1 MYKTILYSILAFLIL
16 LLPQAGAASPQQA
29 DINKPTRERV
39 KKDSKKADDKKDAKA
54 DANKDTKKDTKKD
67 EAVKKAQPKADVA
80 SQPVKKEV
88 KKDEGDKKNSD
99 IKKDD
104 VKKDG
109 AVEEKKEQKSAPP
122 ALTPASVVYDGI
134 DVSKHQGKINWDAIK
149 KNSRIKY
156 VYIKAT
162 EGSDLVDECYQ
173 RNIRE
178 ARHAGLKVGSYHYL
192 SNRSSVTTQ
201 FKNFASTANRDEQDL
216 IPVIDVEVCKQWS
229 AQQLRDSLMVFARMV
244 EDYYGCKP
252 IIYTYET
259 FFKSYLGKAFAHY
272 PIFIAKYPKNPDD
285 KPNINGVKWLI
296 WQFSET
302 GRINGI
308 NGYVDMGRFNTGV
321 SINDILYRPPKGKP
335 KISVKDAVDRNK
347 PKPTTIN
354 MKEEAKPKETPASTA
369 KQKEDANKK
378 AEIEKR
384 KAESDKK
391 KAQAESEA
399 KAKAEAKNKAKAEA
413 KARADAKAKAEADAK
428 AKAKAKAEAEAKARA
443 KAKAEADAKAKAEA
457 DAKAKRKA
465 EAKKNRE
472 AQAKQSQKKSNSAVN
487 LFSGSRGI
495 SQTQRNDSIR
505 SAKTQG
511 RKTNKSSAD
520 ND

>member
-29 DINKPTRERV
+29 DINKPTCERV
-39 KKDSKKADDKKDAKA
+39 KKDSKKADDKKDA
-54 DANKDTKKDTKKD
+54 NKDTKKDTKKD
-67 EAVKKAQPKADVA
+67 DATKKAQPKVETA
-80 SQPVKKEV
+80 SQPVKKDV
-88 KKDEGDKKNSD
+88 
-99 IKKDD
+99 KKDD
-104 VKKDG
+104 VDKKNAEVKKADDKKEET
-109 AVEEKKEQKSAPP
+109 VEEKKEQKPAPP
-122 ALTPASVVYDGI
+122 ALTPANVVYDGI

-178 ARHAGLKVGSYHYL
+178 ARQAGLKVGSYHYL

-201 FKNFASTANRDEQDL
+201 FKNFATTANRDEQDL

-308 NGYVDMGRFNTGV
+308 NGYVDLGRFNTGV

-347 PKPTTIN
+347 PKPTTVN
-354 MKEEAKPKETPASTA
+354 MKEEPKTKETPAQTA
-369 KQKEDANKK
+369 KQKEEANKK

-391 KAQAESEA
+391 KAKAEADA
-399 KAKAEAKNKAKAEA
+399 KAKADAKNKAKAEA

-472 AQAKQSQKKSNSAVN
+472 AQAKQSQKKSNSTVS
-487 LFSGSRGI
+487 LYSGSRGI

>member
-39 KKDSKKADDKKDAKA
+39 KKDSKKADDKKE
-54 DANKDTKKDTKKD
+54 ANKDTKKDTKKD
-67 EAVKKAQPKADVA
+67 EAVKKAQPKADVV

-88 KKDEGDKKNSD
+88 KKDEGDKKNAD
-99 IKKDD
+99 VKKDD

-109 AVEEKKEQKSAPP
+109 VVEEKKEQKSAPP

-369 KQKEDANKK
+369 CPRPRRGASTPD
-378 AEIEKR
+378 R
-384 KAESDKK
+384 
-391 KAQAESEA
+391 QAEAEA

-457 DAKAKRKA
+457 EAKAKRKA

-472 AQAKQSQKKSNSAVN
+472 AQAKQSKKKSNSAVN

>member
-39 KKDSKKADDKKDAKA
+39 KKDSKKSDSKS

-88 KKDEGDKKNSD
+88 KKDEGDKKNAD
-99 IKKDD
+99 VKKDD

-354 MKEEAKPKETPASTA
+354 MKEEAKPKESPASTA

-391 KAQAESEA
+391 KAQAEAEA

-413 KARADAKAKAEADAK
+413 KARAD
-428 AKAKAKAEAEAKARA
+428 A

-472 AQAKQSQKKSNSAVN
+472 AQAKQSQKKSNSTVS
-487 LFSGSRGI
+487 LYSGSRGI

>member
-67 EAVKKAQPKADVA
+67 EAVKKAQPKAD
-80 SQPVKKEV
+80 
-88 KKDEGDKKNSD
+88 KKNAD
-99 IKKDD
+99 VKKDD

-229 AQQLRDSLMVFARMV
+229 AQQLRDSLMVFSRMV

-354 MKEEAKPKETPASTA
+354 MKEEAKPKETPTSTA

-391 KAQAESEA
+391 KAQAEAEA

-428 AKAKAKAEAEAKARA
+428 AKAKAKAEADAKARA

-472 AQAKQSQKKSNSAVN
+472 AQAKQSQKKSNSTVS
-487 LFSGSRGI
+487 LYSGSRGI

>member
-39 KKDSKKADDKKDAKA
+39 KKDSKKSDSKS

-88 KKDEGDKKNSD
+88 KKDEGDKKNAD
-99 IKKDD
+99 VKKDD

-354 MKEEAKPKETPASTA
+354 MKEEAKPKETPASAA

-391 KAQAESEA
+391 KAQAEAEA

-443 KAKAEADAKAKAEA
+443 KAKAEAEAKAEA

-472 AQAKQSQKKSNSAVN
+472 AQAKQSQKKSNSTVS
-487 LFSGSRGI
+487 LYSGSRGI